1 MWRTEW
7 LVCWRRLET
16 LLLQTELPR
25 PRPAPAP
32 APSVCDHLVSGGD
45 LARLQAAP
53 RQRGGDHEY
62 RISNTTETPIFCLF
76 PLNFRSFP
84 VFVRQFQ
91 QTQFFP
97 VLMRCGG
104 VELFPSLSHR
114 LPAVIGTA
122 KTGDQTSFTIILRR
136 EVPVTRPQ
144 WPDTARRQL
153 SSQTE
158 VAPGRTTRTRSWP
171 QQAAGD
177 SEGTQWPRLGGGG
190 GEDWRPL

>member
-1 MWRTEW
+1 MA
-7 LVCWRRLET
+7 C
-16 LLLQTELPR
+16 LLAEAGDTAPADRAAPPR
-25 PRPAPAP
+25 PAP

-97 VLMRCGG
+97 LLMRCDEEGW
-104 VELFPSLSHR
+104 SCSHHS
-114 LPAVIGTA
+114 V
-122 KTGDQTSFTIILRR
+122 TGY
-136 EVPVTRPQ
+136 
-144 WPDTARRQL
+144 
-153 SSQTE
+153 
-158 VAPGRTTRTRSWP
+158 
-171 QQAAGD
+171 
-177 SEGTQWPRLGGGG
+177 PR
-190 GEDWRPL
+190 